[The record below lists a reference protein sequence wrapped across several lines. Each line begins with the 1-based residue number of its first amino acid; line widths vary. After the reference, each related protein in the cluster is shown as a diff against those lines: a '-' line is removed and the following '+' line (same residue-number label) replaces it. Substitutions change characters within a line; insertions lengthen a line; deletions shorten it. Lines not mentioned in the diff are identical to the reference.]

1 MYHWEVHCIP
11 TVQYFLTVLLRY
23 NSHNTIHP
31 FKVYKFKDLI
41 CPHCCTSN
49 HYNQLQNISLTL
61 KSCTLCL
68 HPPIFSSLQVST
80 LPLQICPFLTF
91 HINGIIHYMIF
102 CYWFLS
108 FSIFPRFI
116 HVVVHIGI
124 SFYCQINYMDIYIYI
139 YIYHILL
146 IHSSVN
152 GHLGYLH
159 FLVL

>member
-1 MYHWEVHCIP
+1 
-11 TVQYFLTVLLRY
+11 
-23 NSHNTIHP
+23 
-31 FKVYKFKDLI
+31 
-41 CPHCCTSN
+41 
-49 HYNQLQNISLTL
+49 
-61 KSCTLCL
+61 
-68 HPPIFSSLQVST
+68 
-80 LPLQICPFLTF
+80 
-91 HINGIIHYMIF
+91 MIF

-124 SFYCQINYMDIYIYI
+124 SYCQINYMDIYIYIYI